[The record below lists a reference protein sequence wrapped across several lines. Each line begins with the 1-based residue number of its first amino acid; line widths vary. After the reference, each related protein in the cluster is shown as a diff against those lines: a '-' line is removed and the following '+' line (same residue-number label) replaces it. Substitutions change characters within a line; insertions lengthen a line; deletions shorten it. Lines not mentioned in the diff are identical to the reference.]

1 MINTI
6 NTINT
11 INIIKL
17 SLIFSIIDAI
27 YLFLM
32 KDNFNKLVSNI
43 QKSPLKL
50 KILPTIFCYIF
61 LIFTLYYFI
70 INKNASILDAFL
82 LGLGTYGI
90 YDTTN
95 MAIFKQWDYKT
106 VIIDTIWGGILFSL
120 TYFIYKY
127 INGKY

>member
-95 MAIFKQWDYKT
+95 MAIFKQWNYKT

>member
-1 MINTI
+1 M
-6 NTINT
+6 

-61 LIFTLYYFI
+61 LIFILYYFI

-95 MAIFKQWDYKT
+95 MAIFKQWNYKT

-127 INGKY
+127 INDKY

>member
-1 MINTI
+1 MFFDIL
-6 NTINT
+6 
-11 INIIKL
+11 KL
-17 SLIFSIIDAI
+17 ALIFTIIDAV

-32 KDNFNKLVSNI
+32 KNNFTKLVGKI

-50 KILPTIFCYIF
+50 KVLPTLFCYIF

-70 INKNASILDAFL
+70 VFKNGCFFDAFL
-82 LGLGTYGI
+82 LGLGIYGV

-95 MAIFKQWDYKT
+95 MAIFKDWDYKT
-106 VIIDTIWGGILFSL
+106 VIIDTLWGGILFSL

-127 INGKY
+127 INGEN

>member
-95 MAIFKQWDYKT
+95 MAIFKQWNYKT

-127 INGKY
+127 INDKY